1 VSRLEGLTALVTGG
15 AQGIGRGI
23 VLELVRAGCRVV
35 IADRNLPDAQAAA
48 QDIRSSGHEVIAL
61 PVDVTDEQAVVDCVD
76 KAIRHFGQIHIL
88 VNNAGVHCEKP
99 GEPSTVEQFNRCLD
113 VNLLGV
119 WRMTQALIPHFRQ
132 QGSGK
137 IVNIASINGRRPWVD
152 TPGYSASKAAVINL
166 TQALAMKLGA
176 DNVNVNAVCP
186 GGVMTAMADA
196 FTDDRKAFEDE
207 LIQSR
212 LLKRPLL
219 PEDIGHAVVFLASP
233 QARSITG
240 QAINVDGGAVLS

>member
-1 VSRLEGLTALVTGG
+1 MCRLEGSTALVTGG

-23 VLELVRAGCRVV
+23 VLEMVRAGCRVA

-48 QDIRSSGHEVIAL
+48 EDMRSSGHEVIAL
-61 PVDVTDEQAVVDCVD
+61 ALDVTDDRTVAECVD
-76 KAIRHFGQIHIL
+76 QAIRYFGQIDIL
-88 VNNAGVHCEKP
+88 VNNAGIHCEKLN
-99 GEPSTVEQFNRCLD
+99 ETSTVEQFNRCLD

-119 WRMTQALIPHFRQ
+119 WRMSQALIPHFRERR
-132 QGSGK
+132 SGK
-137 IVNIASINGRRPWVD
+137 IVNIASINGRKPWVD
-152 TPGYSASKAAVINL
+152 TPAYSASKAAVINL
-166 TQALAMKLGA
+166 TQALAMKHGA
-176 DNVNVNAVCP
+176 DNINVNAVCP
-186 GGVMTAMADA
+186 GGVMTAMAHA
-196 FTDDRKAFEDE
+196 FTKDGKTLEDE

-212 LLKRPLL
+212 LLKRSLL

>member
-1 VSRLEGLTALVTGG
+1 MCRLEGCAALVTGA

-23 VLELVRAGCRVV
+23 VHGLVRAGSRAVV
-35 IADRNLPDAQAAA
+35 ADRDLPRARATADELCAA
-48 QDIRSSGHEVIAL
+48 GHEVVAL
-61 PVDVTDEQAVVDCVD
+61 RLDVTDEKAVGECVEQ
-76 KAIRHFGQIHIL
+76 AIRHFGRIDIL
-88 VNNAGVHCEKP
+88 VNNAGIHCEKP

-119 WRMTQALIPHFRQ
+119 WRMCQALIPHFTQ
-132 QGSGK
+132 QGGGK
-137 IVNIASINGRRPWVD
+137 IVNIASINGRKPWVD

-166 TQALAMKLGA
+166 TQALAMKHGA
-176 DNVNVNAVCP
+176 DNINVNAVCP

-196 FTDDRKAFEDE
+196 FTTDRAAMEKE
-207 LIQSR
+207 LIESR

-219 PEDIGHAVVFLASP
+219 PEDVAHAVVFLASSM
-233 QARSITG
+233 ARSITG